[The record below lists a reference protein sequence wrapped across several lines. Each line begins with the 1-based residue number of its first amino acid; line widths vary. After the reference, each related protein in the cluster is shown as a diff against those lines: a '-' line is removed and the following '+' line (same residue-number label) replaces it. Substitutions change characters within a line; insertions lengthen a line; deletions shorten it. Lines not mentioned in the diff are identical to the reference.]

1 MEEENGGIIEWLLDQ
16 DLTIICYKIFS
27 FLDTNS
33 FTNSRLVNKDWK
45 EFIDHHFF
53 ELKKGRKWIQSKVF
67 DNIFDEDYQPTTQR
81 ANYTERL
88 FGKNS
93 TFNKKIS
100 FDELRLIFIHF
111 IPFNIFS
118 LDC

>member
-88 FGKNS
+88 FGKIS
-93 TFNKKIS
+93 TFNTKD
-100 FDELRLIFIHF
+100 FFR
-111 IPFNIFS
+111 
-118 LDC
+118 